1 MSFIREIFGGGS
13 SPAATVL
20 AAPAPAPAPMPELAK
35 ATPAD
40 ADPEK
45 VKKAQRLASAQRVGS
60 RRKNIV
66 MAATDAGGSD
76 TLGVS

>member
-1 MSFIREIFGGGS
+1 MSKFLDTVFGGGGS

-20 AAPAPAPAPMPELAK
+20 AAPAPAPMPELAK

-66 MAATDAGGSD
+66 MASTDMGGSD